1 MLMLSITPA
10 LAATDARMQVEI
22 LAGDKEGLNLD
33 ELHANIP
40 HAAKLALPLLWNRII
55 PRNVRD
61 SIPAKARAL
70 MFIQRAAPTSN
81 GVSIIFHEKR
91 VLNYLKSNKLPY
103 IKQEPVWNISI
114 QLRNE
119 FGKTMSLSASLL
131 LSYTEKSAI
140 DWGYKLDESGDSLIL
155 QWQWLDQGQVNLTAR
170 GTSKLGEFSETRL
183 LTTGDPL
190 PQLEEWLT
198 EVLLK
203 ARDAHAIPQEET
215 ALAPATDAAPAI
227 IVESPQQEANPAE
240 STEQPLPAAQ
250 DSYLLLSIERRA
262 SLPEQ
267 VLFEDDLKHEPRVIN
282 LLLRQ
287 VNKDGQQYRLHLKG
301 SGDQWLVEW
310 FRQRGLE
317 LSPTPDGWVA
327 R

>member
-1 MLMLSITPA
+1 MISVAPA
-10 LAATDARMQVEI
+10 FAADARMQVEV
-22 LAGDKEGLNLD
+22 LASDEKGSNLN

-55 PRNVRD
+55 PRNARD
-61 SIPAKARAL
+61 SIPEKAKAL
-70 MFIQRAAPTSN
+70 MFMQRAAPTSN

-91 VLNYLKSNKLPY
+91 VLSYLKSNELPY
-103 IKQEPVWNISI
+103 IEQEPVWNISI

-131 LSYTEKSAI
+131 LSYAEKSAI
-140 DWGYKLDESGDSLIL
+140 DWGYKLDESGYALIL

-170 GTSKLGEFSETRL
+170 GTSRLGEFSETRL
-183 LTTGDPL
+183 LAVGDPL
-190 PQLEEWLT
+190 PQLEEWLA

-203 ARDAHAIPQEET
+203 ARDAHASSQEET
-215 ALAPATDAAPAI
+215 TLPPIPDAAPAS
-227 IVESPQQEANPAE
+227 VAE
-240 STEQPLPAAQ
+240 STEQLLPASQ
-250 DSYLLLSIERRA
+250 GSYLLLSIERQA

-267 VLFEDDLKHEPRVIN
+267 VLFEDDLKREPNIIS
-282 LLLRQ
+282 LSLKQ
-287 VNKDGQQYRLHLKG
+287 VNRDLQQYRLHLKDPD
-301 SGDQWLVEW
+301 DQWLVEW